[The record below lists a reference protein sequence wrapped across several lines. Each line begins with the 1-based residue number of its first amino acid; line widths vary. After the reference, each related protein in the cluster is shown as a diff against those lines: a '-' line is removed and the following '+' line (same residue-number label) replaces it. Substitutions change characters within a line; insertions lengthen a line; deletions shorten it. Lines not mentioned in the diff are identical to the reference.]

1 MIQDVDETLKAL
13 LVQKVPQFD
22 SGAIDIKFE
31 MPTHD
36 WSGKLSKPTIN
47 LYLYDVREN
56 LELRSREV
64 QLTRNG
70 DGGKQRR
77 APVRID
83 LAYLISVWTTDI
95 SDEHQLLGRILMT
108 LLQYPLLPPEVLKGS
123 FQTQAF
129 PVRAWIAQPERTP
142 NAWDFWGHVE
152 NRMKSSLSYVVTTS
166 FDPYLPEDVVL
177 VKTVTTH
184 VGLKPAATHLEEIGS

>member
-70 DGGKQRR
+70 DAGKQRR

-83 LAYLISVWTTDI
+83 LAYLVSVWTTDI
-95 SDEHQLLGRILMT
+95 SDEHQLLGKILMT
-108 LLQYPLLPPEVLKGS
+108 LLQFPLLPPEVLKGS

-152 NRMKSSLSYVVTTS
+152 NRMKSALSYVVTIAL
-166 FDPYLPEDVVL
+166 DPPGSEAVKL
-177 VKTVTTH
+177 VKTPVVNVT
-184 VGLKPAATHLEEIGS
+184 EIRR